1 MAAITADLCDVLI
14 VGVSAVIAAI
24 FLIAGDRAGAT
35 VVAAF
40 VVVVIRHNRI
50 PQVRFKF
57 Y

>member
-1 MAAITADLCDVLI
+1 MAAITADLCDVLV

-24 FLIAGDRAGAT
+24 FLIAAYRAGAT